1 MNYSIIAEPDTGI
14 REGLMDAL
22 GSYNA
27 SKVGAD
33 RYQSYTIPVI
43 DSAAG

>member
-22 GSYNA
+22 GSYNE
-27 SKVGAD
+27 SRVG
-33 RYQSYTIPVI
+33 QTIINRIRSP
-43 DSAAG
+43 